1 MRRRLMKKYKKIINA
16 ILIICVLVFAIF
28 ASLKFMGVFRFP
40 VTDSQ
45 TTGSYEDEDTSG
57 ITQNKTP
64 WHIVFK
70 GFAFSVKPIGMAMVH
85 ESGCLNVRGSDDY
98 LIQIDVE
105 DKTADDFWNNRD
117 ERIKNIED
125 SGYVMELSPEKTNI
139 EGKDYIR
146 YIVSLNNERGADF
159 DKSYFYVLISEA
171 DENKRFLT
179 TIRFDK
185 IDIDSINVTE
195 RDAVYEKAIK
205 DATEIIADAT
215 PTDEGNHQIG
225 TYWKENE
232 YIDADNADSVEGEDV
247 VVSYN
252 LPKGYSLLYD
262 NQAGKTYY
270 SENDKVNVITSVI
283 PYSWMSAYQMSEN
296 KTGAGISKIERSGQY
311 EVNGMTYYFY
321 AYSILF
327 VKNEKRSCTYNFY
340 AYTDLK
346 NGDIYSIHG
355 FADDKPEVME
365 PDFYYDFMNIQEK

>member
-1 MRRRLMKKYKKIINA
+1 M
-16 ILIICVLVFAIF
+16 
-28 ASLKFMGVFRFP
+28 
-40 VTDSQ
+40 
-45 TTGSYEDEDTSG
+45 
-57 ITQNKTP
+57 
-64 WHIVFK
+64 
-70 GFAFSVKPIGMAMVH
+70 
-85 ESGCLNVRGSDDY
+85 
-98 LIQIDVE
+98 
-105 DKTADDFWNNRD
+105 
-117 ERIKNIED
+117 
-125 SGYVMELSPEKTNI
+125 
-139 EGKDYIR
+139 
-146 YIVSLNNERGADF
+146 SLNNERGADF

-185 IDIDSINVTE
+185 IDIGSINVTE
-195 RDAVYEKAIK
+195 RDAVYEKALK

-215 PTDEGNHQIG
+215 STDEVNHQIG

-252 LPKGYSLLYD
+252 LPEGYSLLYD

-283 PYSWMSAYQMSEN
+283 PYSWMSAYEMSEN
-296 KTGAGISKIERSGQY
+296 KTGAGISKIERKGQY

-355 FADDKPEVME
+355 FADDKPEAME

>member
-1 MRRRLMKKYKKIINA
+1 VRRRLMKKYKKIINV
-16 ILIICVLVFAIF
+16 ILIICVLVFAAF

-45 TTGSYEDEDTSG
+45 TTSSYEDEDTSE

-70 GFAFSVKPIGMAMVH
+70 GFAFSVKPVGMAMIH
-85 ESGCLNVRGSDDY
+85 ESGCLNVRCSDDY

-117 ERIKNIED
+117 ERVKNIED
-125 SGYVMELSPEKTNI
+125 SGYVMELSPQKTNI

-146 YIVSLNNERGADF
+146 YIVSLKNERGADF

-171 DENKRFLT
+171 DEDKRFLT

-185 IDIDSINVTE
+185 INIGSLNVTE
-195 RDAVYEKAIK
+195 RDAVYEKALK

-215 PTDEGNHQIG
+215 PTDEANHQIG

-252 LPKGYSLLYD
+252 LPEDYSLLYD

-283 PYSWMSAYQMSEN
+283 PYSWMSAYEMSEN
-296 KTGAGISKIERSGQY
+296 KTGAGISKIERNGQY

-321 AYSILF
+321 AYSILI

-340 AYTDLK
+340 AYADLK

-365 PDFYYDFMNIQEK
+365 PEFYYDFMNIQEK